1 MKIEIKPKELIITK
15 SYLKTLISKPIT
27 LKEIHNQVIID
38 FSIDS
43 NNWNLEKTKNLFK
56 LANINLRSK
65 PRKSY
70 KVINNINNIKKEEIL
85 C

>member
-1 MKIEIKPKELIITK
+1 MKTIIKPKELIITK

-27 LKEIHNQVIID
+27 LKEIHNQVIND
-38 FSIDS
+38 FSICPIS
-43 NNWNLEKTKNLFK
+43 WNMQKTKNLFK
-56 LANINLRSK
+56 LSNINLRNK

-70 KVINNINNIKKEEIL
+70 KREKVINNIKTEEI